1 MKKLSLSLVLVFSLQ
16 GAPLPAHAS
25 NGMTDMMST
34 MMQMFL
40 WMMSGGSGGG
50 MSGFSPYAMN
60 PYSMNPYSLGGLG
73 GQGFPLLGSG
83 LPGHYGGLG
92 GSPYSQYGYGAR
104 SPYNDPYNIH
114 DPYNRRYSH
123 DRYSSADP
131 YSSPYN
137 QYRPDYPRQEK
148 TQPVVIQ
155 PIIVNPGQQSDGT
168 QAPKVE
174 ILPVQPVEPVSSADK
189 APYAAVPPPPI
200 NSRNSRNSR
209 NYDNPL
215 RGRWQGVNGEFLHL
229 GGDSF
234 RLRTQD
240 SDLRGTYQ
248 LKNDIMKIAIINRT
262 EPVYMQYHLAEGKL
276 VFRSE
281 DGQMMLFRRLR

>member
-16 GAPLPAHAS
+16 GAPMPAHAG
-25 NGMTDMMST
+25 NGMTDIMST

-40 WMMSGGSGGG
+40 WMMAGGGGGGG

-60 PYSMNPYSLGGLG
+60 PYSMNPYGSLGGLG
-73 GQGFPLLGSG
+73 GQGFPLQGSG
-83 LPGHYGGLG
+83 FPGYYGGLG

-104 SPYNDPYNIH
+104 SPYYDPYNS
-114 DPYNRRYSH
+114 RYSH
-123 DRYSSADP
+123 GRYGSADP
-131 YSSPYN
+131 YSLPYN

-148 TQPVVIQ
+148 TPPVIVQ
-155 PIIVNPGQQSDGT
+155 PIIVSPGQQSDGA

-200 NSRNSRNSR
+200 NSRNSRN
-209 NYDNPL
+209 YDNPL
-215 RGRWQGVNGEFLHL
+215 RGRWQGVNGEFLQL

>member
-16 GAPLPAHAS
+16 GAPMSAHAS

-40 WMMSGGSGGG
+40 WMMSSGSGGG
-50 MSGFSPYAMN
+50 MSGFSPNAMN

-73 GQGFPLLGSG
+73 GQGFPLQGNAF
-83 LPGHYGGLG
+83 PGYYGGLG
-92 GSPYSQYGYGAR
+92 RSPYSPYGYGGR
-104 SPYNDPYNIH
+104 SPYNDPYNSRYSSDRYGYY
-114 DPYNRRYSH
+114 DPYNPS
-123 DRYSSADP
+123 
-131 YSSPYN
+131 YN
-137 QYRPDYPRQEK
+137 QHRPVYPQPEK
-148 TQPVVIQ
+148 TPPVIIQ
-155 PIIVNPGQQSDGT
+155 PIIVSPGQQSDGT

-200 NSRNSRNSR
+200 NSRNSRN
-209 NYDNPL
+209 YDNPL
-215 RGRWQGVNGEFLHL
+215 RGRWQGVNGEFLQL
-229 GGDSF
+229 GSDSF

-262 EPVYMQYHLAEGKL
+262 EPVYMQYRLSEGKL

-281 DGQMMLFRRLR
+281 DGQMMLFRRR

>member
-16 GAPLPAHAS
+16 GAPMSAHAS

-40 WMMSGGSGGG
+40 WMMSSGSGGG

-60 PYSMNPYSLGGLG
+60 PYSMNPYSLGG
-73 GQGFPLLGSG
+73 QGFPLQGNAF
-83 LPGHYGGLG
+83 PGYNGGLG
-92 GSPYSQYGYGAR
+92 RSPYSPYGYGGR
-104 SPYNDPYNIH
+104 SPYYDPYNSRYSSDRYGYS
-114 DPYNRRYSH
+114 DPYNPS
-123 DRYSSADP
+123 
-131 YSSPYN
+131 YN
-137 QYRPDYPRQEK
+137 QHRPAYPQPEK
-148 TQPVVIQ
+148 TPPVIIQ
-155 PIIVNPGQQSDGT
+155 PIIVSPGQQSDGT

-200 NSRNSRNSR
+200 NSRNSRN
-209 NYDNPL
+209 YDNPL
-215 RGRWQGVNGEFLHL
+215 RGRWQGVNGEFLQL
-229 GGDSF
+229 GSDSF

-262 EPVYMQYHLAEGKL
+262 EPVYMQYRLSEGKL

-281 DGQMMLFRRLR
+281 DGQMMLFRRR

>member
-25 NGMTDMMST
+25 NGMNDMMST

-60 PYSMNPYSLGGLG
+60 PYSMNPSSLGGLG
-73 GQGFPLLGSG
+73 GQGFPLQGSG
-83 LPGHYGGLG
+83 FPGYYGGLG
-92 GSPYSQYGYGAR
+92 GSPYSQYGYGGR
-104 SPYNDPYNIH
+104 SPYYDPYTRYDPYNS
-114 DPYNRRYSH
+114 RYSN
-123 DRYSSADP
+123 DRNGYADP
-131 YSSPYN
+131 YSPPYN
-137 QYRPDYPRQEK
+137 QHRPDYPRQEK

-155 PIIVNPGQQSDGT
+155 PIIVSPGQQSDGT
-168 QAPKVE
+168 QTAKVE
-174 ILPVQPVEPVSSADK
+174 VLPVQTIEPVSSADK
-189 APYAAVPPPPI
+189 APYAAVPAPPI
-200 NSRNSRNSR
+200 NSRNSH

-215 RGRWQGVNGEFLHL
+215 RGRWQGVNGEFLQL
-229 GGDSF
+229 GSDSF
-234 RLRTQD
+234 RLRAQD

-262 EPVYMQYHLAEGKL
+262 EPVYMQYRLSEGKL

-281 DGQMMLFRRLR
+281 DGQMMLFRRMR